1 MAQSIVS
8 PAARIKR
15 HYDQLLPGGV
25 IIAACGAAL
34 HRWRKAGLIRSRRS
48 TCSSCRS
55 STATPAILHLRHL
68 AGSAVNPAAYC
79 RARMRLPLSVYQTLL
94 DYSAGIASG
103 GCAPVFAAMRVLLVD
118 ATSSLTPDTRSI
130 RKLFKQPASINPGCG
145 FPMAKVLAL
154 FDAAS
159 GAILQ
164 PLIDSLF
171 VHEASRVWARH
182 PLLRGG
188 DLLVGDRAFCS
199 YVHLVMLHA
208 RSVFGLFRMHQKQN
222 VNFRRGRKHG
232 GRGQPTSRFVRKL
245 GPLDQLVEWF
255 KPEQKPKWMTK
266 KQYAALPSSL
276 LVCGEL
282 RYHLQAARNNAPAS
296 SPSPPRF
303 WIQPCIRRK
312 RSANST
318 ACAGRSRP
326 ICAIENRHEDEP
338 TQVPIGRGDQEGTV
352 DLLHHLQPH
361 PPDHPRRRGATA
373 GGGETQ
379 SASSMHYA
387 GWPTPA
393 TAMN

>member
-34 HRWRKAGLIRSRRS
+34 HRWRKRKFDPV
-48 TCSSCRS
+48 
-55 STATPAILHLRHL
+55 ATIHLFILQILNGNTAILHLRHL

-94 DYSAGIASG
+94 DYSAGIAAQ

-171 VHEASRVWARH
+171 VHEASRVWAPH

-276 LVCGEL
+276 LVREL
-282 RYHLQAARNNAPAS
+282 RYHLQAPDNAPAS

-326 ICAIENRHEDEP
+326 ISRN
-338 TQVPIGRGDQEGTV
+338 
-352 DLLHHLQPH
+352 
-361 PPDHPRRRGATA
+361 
-373 GGGETQ
+373 
-379 SASSMHYA
+379 
-387 GWPTPA
+387 
-393 TAMN
+393 

>member
-34 HRWRKAGLIRSRRS
+34 HRWRKRKFDPV
-48 TCSSCRS
+48 
-55 STATPAILHLRHL
+55 ATIHLFILQILNGNTAILHLRHL

-94 DYSAGIASG
+94 DYSAGIAAQ

-171 VHEASRVWARH
+171 VHEASRVWRCTRCCAAATCWWAIA
-182 PLLRGG
+182 P
-188 DLLVGDRAFCS
+188 
-199 YVHLVMLHA
+199 
-208 RSVFGLFRMHQKQN
+208 SV
-222 VNFRRGRKHG
+222 
-232 GRGQPTSRFVRKL
+232 PTST
-245 GPLDQLVEWF
+245 W
-255 KPEQKPKWMTK
+255 
-266 KQYAALPSSL
+266 
-276 LVCGEL
+276 
-282 RYHLQAARNNAPAS
+282 
-296 SPSPPRF
+296 
-303 WIQPCIRRK
+303 
-312 RSANST
+312 
-318 ACAGRSRP
+318 
-326 ICAIENRHEDEP
+326 
-338 TQVPIGRGDQEGTV
+338 
-352 DLLHHLQPH
+352 
-361 PPDHPRRRGATA
+361 
-373 GGGETQ
+373 
-379 SASSMHYA
+379 
-387 GWPTPA
+387 
-393 TAMN
+393 